1 MTRLCPVGEVKR
13 RIHFFNHF
21 VSRAE
26 LIFFNYE
33 NEGGEYHVDEEDESS
48 DADAGGEEE
57 GGSVRGPILMM
68 CLVRE

>member
-1 MTRLCPVGEVKR
+1 MTRLWPVGEVKR

-26 LIFFNYE
+26 LIFDNYE

-48 DADAGGEEE
+48 DADVVEEE
-57 GGSVRGPILMM
+57 GGSGTETDPDDVFSS
-68 CLVRE
+68 